1 MKDFVELQNEF
12 SDVKG
17 DTLSTIR
24 FFESNKKDIDN
35 LDDAYGQNRSFRLTL
50 YGSYGISLAISGNTN
65 KALTILDAFI
75 PTFERD
81 LESYDDEYVKS
92 PFYESL
98 LWTYGYT
105 LLDAN
110 RYTDAQLVFSKLIK
124 LYPDNTKYKKWFAA
138 SKINRYSTI
147 RQTLWTACF
156 ILLAI
161 DILFEKSMG
170 QGLSNT
176 FWITVALTIITMLSL
191 ELHIL
196 LIKKKN
202 E

>member
-1 MKDFVELQNEF
+1 MKDFVELENEF

-35 LDDAYGQNRSFRLTL
+35 LDASYGQNRSFRLTL

-75 PTFERD
+75 PTFEKD

-105 LLDAN
+105 LHDAK
-110 RYTDAQLVFSKLIK
+110 RYPDSELVFAKLIK
-124 LYPDNTKYKKWFAA
+124 LYPDNTKYKKWLAA
-138 SKINRYSTI
+138 SKLNRYSTI

-156 ILLAI
+156 LLLAI
-161 DILFEKSMG
+161 DILFQKSME
-170 QGLSNT
+170 QGLSNA
-176 FWITVALTIITMLSL
+176 FWITVALTIITTLSL
-191 ELHIL
+191 ELHIYI
-196 LIKKKN
+196 IKKKN